1 MHILNIKIRHIFHN
15 KTRQICVSSNV
26 FTSGACKTR
35 AFGSD
40 SRCVFGFVL
49 LLCEPESEHHPKCSG
64 SGSRRTRNMAQGPPP
79 PPSHERAEEVTLPDE
94 SARHP
99 VLALKATISSPFI
112 ARETQRVHHVNR
124 QVIDSLLCFW
134 WYWQQFCVKVNTGVC
149 MRC

>member
-1 MHILNIKIRHIFHN
+1 MCLHPGLAKPEPSEV
-15 KTRQICVSSNV
+15 TRD
-26 FTSGACKTR
+26 A
-35 AFGSD
+35 
-40 SRCVFGFVL
+40 
-49 LLCEPESEHHPKCSG
+49 CSG
-64 SGSRRTRNMAQGPPP
+64 SCCCFVNPNPNTIPNVRVQVPDGLGIWPKVPPP
-79 PPSHERAEEVTLPDE
+79 LPSHERAEEVTLPDE